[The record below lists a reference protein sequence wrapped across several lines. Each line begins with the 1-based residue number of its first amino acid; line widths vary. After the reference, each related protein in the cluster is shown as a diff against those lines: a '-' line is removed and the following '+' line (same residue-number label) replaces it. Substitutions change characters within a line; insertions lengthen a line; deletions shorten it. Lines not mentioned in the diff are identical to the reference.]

1 MWRATHFSGMMASM
15 LHVDPGEDAFGAQL
29 ALARLE
35 YVAGAWARATMLA
48 DNGTGLLYEPGR
60 SYR

>member
-1 MWRATHFSGMMASM
+1 VWRATQFSGMMASM

-29 ALARLE
+29 ALALLE
-35 YVAGAWARATMLA
+35 YVAGSRARATALA
-48 DNGTGLLYEPGR
+48 DNGTGLLYEHGW